1 MTKPKKEVSN
11 PDWSIVEFKY
21 GSCILRR
28 EFSTAIVACRQ
39 MSIAGS
45 NNSRFKQNYD
55 YVAHSERME
64 IEKYAHAFYNI
75 VSPRCYSNFISIR
88 KLIIQCSAE
97 VKIFCLIHYRCTHC
111 KQLLRSFNSHGKTP
125 CDHLDANTKLRF
137 IAANIQIP
145 SDLAISL
152 LHTANLLYIPSQY
165 PSLDW

>member
-1 MTKPKKEVSN
+1 MYSPPRVFHRHSGMQANEH
-11 PDWSIVEFKY
+11 
-21 GSCILRR
+21 
-28 EFSTAIVACRQ
+28 
-39 MSIAGS
+39 
-45 NNSRFKQNYD
+45 SRFKQNYY

-64 IEKYAHAFYNI
+64 IEKFAHAFYNI
-75 VSPRCYSNFISIR
+75 VSPRCDSNFISIR

-97 VKIFCLIHYRCTHC
+97 VKIFCLIHYRCTYC
-111 KQLLRSFNSHGKTP
+111 KQLIRSFNSHGKTP

-152 LHTANLLYIPSQY
+152 LHTANLLYIPSRY